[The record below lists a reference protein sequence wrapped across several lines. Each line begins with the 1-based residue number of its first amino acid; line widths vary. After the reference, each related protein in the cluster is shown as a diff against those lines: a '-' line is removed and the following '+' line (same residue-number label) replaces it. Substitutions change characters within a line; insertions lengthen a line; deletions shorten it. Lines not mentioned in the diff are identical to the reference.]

1 MIAEILLPWQFFEL
15 DFMLRNHEN
24 LPCNPTHLTHK
35 RKIPGTYRR
44 ISSLVCIIM
53 QENTIPLVQFFR
65 RYHHPEIL
73 SNRKKWSDWINSFI
87 SLIYKPTFCGE
98 WASDAVRIGTLHF
111 TIDYGIPGRY
121 GYVPRSKFRLYFF
134 LQHT

>member
-35 RKIPGTYRR
+35 RKIPGTYRQ

-53 QENTIPLVQFFR
+53 QENIISFVQFSADIIIPKYFR
-65 RYHHPEIL
+65 IEKNGYLFVTI
-73 SNRKKWSDWINSFI
+73 NYTDWIKPFI

-111 TIDYGIPGRY
+111 TIHPNISAFIPNCLS
-121 GYVPRSKFRLYFF
+121 P
-134 LQHT
+134 